1 MELSLSRSAEA
12 LARAE
17 CIGDPI
23 LVFVAAGLRIPIAI
37 NDGDIDEVDRCLA
50 ITDTLVKQLRQ
61 PTLAWGHNFLA
72 ATRAQI
78 AGEVDRAEQLAN
90 LALQIGTESGEP
102 DAFLLYGTQFMAASW
117 QRGTMGMLIP
127 LVQQAI
133 ADNPGVPGLP
143 AALAVAH
150 LEAGENDE
158 ARRVLERGLESTTR
172 QDGAW
177 LTETTMFA
185 EVAVE
190 CRAPDAATRLFELLS
205 PWANQVSSSG
215 MTAEG
220 PVSHYLGGLAAVL
233 GRYDEADTYFAHS
246 AAFSDRVGAKF
257 FAARTDLSWGRM
269 LAEHSAAGNTEKA
282 REFLTEAHTAAM
294 ANGYGT
300 VERRVAAALQGLD

>member
-1 MELSLSRSAEA
+1 MPCDHRHAREATGSADVRVGA
-12 LARAE
+12 
-17 CIGDPI
+17 
-23 LVFVAAGLRIPIAI
+23 
-37 NDGDIDEVDRCLA
+37 
-50 ITDTLVKQLRQ
+50 QLPGRN
-61 PTLAWGHNFLA
+61 P
-72 ATRAQI
+72 AQI

-190 CRAPDAATRLFELLS
+190 CRATDAATRLFESLS

-220 PVSHYLGGLAAVL
+220 PVSHYLGGLATVL
-233 GRYDEADTYFAHS
+233 GRYDEADAYFARFRCLQRPS
-246 AAFSDRVGAKF
+246 GCEVLRCPDGPIVGKDA
-257 FAARTDLSWGRM
+257 GR
-269 LAEHSAAGNTEKA
+269 AQCC
-282 REFLTEAHTAAM
+282 R
-294 ANGYGT
+294 
-300 VERRVAAALQGLD
+300 